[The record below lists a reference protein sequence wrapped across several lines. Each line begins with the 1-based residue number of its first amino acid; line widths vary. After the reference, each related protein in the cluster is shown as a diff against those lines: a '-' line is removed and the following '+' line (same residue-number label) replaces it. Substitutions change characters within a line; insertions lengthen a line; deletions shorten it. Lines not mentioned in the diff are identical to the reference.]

1 MPVSFEGL
9 DLKFQYDSY
18 SVWGILTMTVVIW
31 LFKPYEVAPT
41 TLAFALE
48 AKHKFSIGFHELY
61 IDTNI

>member
-18 SVWGILTMTVVIW
+18 SVWGVLTSTVVIW
-31 LFKPYEVAPT
+31 LFKPYEEAPT

-48 AKHKFSIGFHELY
+48 AKHNFSIGFHVLY